1 MDMLKSSY
9 KDFKLIGVTCL
20 LLISLLI
27 RCSEYPNTSFIQD
40 IPDNLNT
47 SSYIKLKKDFIS
59 QMGIDQIDSGYN
71 GTQIRI
77 IIGYPHSDTGHL
89 LIFRNNSGDWAA
101 NFFEYHY
108 GGSNEP
114 RSKITNRE
122 LPILKNPKSG
132 WKSFTKKLNDFGI
145 MDLPD
150 YSSIPNYNLPMDASS
165 IVFEIATRTKYRMYS
180 YPAISAYR
188 NKIKEVDTVESI
200 LLLIEKE
207 FDFKARKI

>member
-1 MDMLKSSY
+1 MLKLSY
-9 KDFKLIGVTCL
+9 KDFKLIGVICFL
-20 LLISLLI
+20 LFFLLV
-27 RCSEYPNTSFIQD
+27 RCSEKHATTFIQD

-47 SSYIKLKKDFIS
+47 NSYKKLKKDFIT
-59 QMGIDQIDSGYN
+59 QMGIDQIVSGYN
-71 GTQIRI
+71 GTQMRI

-89 LIFRNNSGDWAA
+89 LIFRNNGSNWTA

-132 WKSFTKKLNDFGI
+132 WNPFVKKLNDFGI

-150 YSSIPNYNLPMDASS
+150 YSNISDYELPTDASS
-165 IVFEIATRTKYRMYS
+165 IVFEIATRTKYRIYS
-180 YPAISAYR
+180 YPAISVYR
-188 NKIKEVDTVESI
+188 NRIKEVDSVERI
-200 LLLIEKE
+200 ILLIEKE
-207 FDFKARKI
+207 FNFKARKI

>member
-1 MDMLKSSY
+1 MLKVSY
-9 KDFKLIGVTCL
+9 KDFKLIGVSCF
-20 LLISLLI
+20 LLISLLL
-27 RCSEYPNTSFIQD
+27 RCSEHPNTTFIQD

-59 QMGIDQIDSGYN
+59 QMGIDQIDSGYD

-89 LIFRNNSGDWAA
+89 LIFRNNGSNWTA
-101 NFFEYHY
+101 NFFEFHY

-114 RSKITNRE
+114 SSKITNRE

-132 WKSFTKKLNDFGI
+132 WNPFIKKLNDFGI

-150 YSSIPNYNLPMDASS
+150 YSSIPDYHLPMDASS

-180 YPAISAYR
+180 YPAISVYR
-188 NKIKEVDTVESI
+188 SKIKEVDSVERI
-200 LLLIEKE
+200 ILLIEKE
-207 FDFKARKI
+207 FNFKTRKI